1 MRHTH
6 CRPNHSHASPPDS
19 GPEIAIAAA
28 RLRRSVELAGR
39 KARAVGRPIL
49 AWTTTRIARVEL
61 LALFDHA
68 ACVAGDRVL
77 WECPSDQFGVVG
89 AGSAWKVASGGSE
102 RFKRV
107 GAAWRSLL
115 DDAVGDEHPTKRWG
129 AGPVLIGGFAFAPE
143 GPTSAEWDGYPAG
156 GMILPRMSVMSAGDA
171 SWLTFAVT
179 VGPECRAAVDAEG
192 EVAACVQA
200 CAGALCR
207 APTASEAG
215 VEAAP
220 RLVEEFPAGEIWK
233 QTVRGAAAAVRE
245 GLLTKVVLAR
255 AIRMGADRFHTV
267 RILRRLRTAHPSCTL
282 FAVARADRC
291 FLGATPERLVRLED
305 GQVSVAA
312 VAGSAPRG
320 GIEAEDAR
328 LGKMLLMRSKDR
340 LEQAVVVNEL
350 RAALAGICPTV
361 SADAEPELLK
371 TGNVQHLYTALTGA
385 LRDPR
390 TVLELAD
397 LLHPTSAVGGLP
409 RDRALLWIAE
419 HEGLDRGWYAGP
431 VGWMDRAGNG
441 EFAVA
446 IRSALV
452 RRAEALLFAGCGIVA
467 HSDPDREY
475 AESSLKLRSVLS
487 ALNGA
492 QAQRSTRGGTS

>member
-1 MRHTH
+1 
-6 CRPNHSHASPPDS
+6 
-19 GPEIAIAAA
+19 
-28 RLRRSVELAGR
+28 
-39 KARAVGRPIL
+39 VGRTIL
-49 AWTTTRIARVEL
+49 AWTTTRIARVEP

-77 WECPSDQFGVVG
+77 WECPSHQFGVVG
-89 AGSAWKVASGGSE
+89 AGSAWKVASDGSE

-129 AGPVLIGGFAFAPE
+129 AGPVLMGGFAFAPE

-156 GMILPRMSVMSAGDA
+156 AMILPRMSVMSVGDA

-192 EVAACVQA
+192 EIAACVQA
-200 CAGALCR
+200 CAGALRR
-207 APTASEAG
+207 APTAPEACVQACAGALRRAPTAPEAG

-220 RLVEEFPAGEIWK
+220 RLVEEFPAGKIWK
-233 QTVRGAAAAVRE
+233 QTVRGAASAVRE

-267 RILRRLRTAHPSCTL
+267 PILRRLRTAHPSCTL
-282 FAVARADRC
+282 FAIARADRC

-350 RAALAGICPTV
+350 RGALAGICTTV
-361 SADAEPELLK
+361 SADADPKLLK
-371 TGNVQHLYTALTGA
+371 TGNVQHLYTPLTGA

-390 TVLELAD
+390 TALELAD

-409 RDRALLWIAE
+409 RDRALRWIAE

-492 QAQRSTRGGTS
+492 QAQGSTRGGTS